1 MTLGSLFD
9 GIGGFPLAGAMCGI
23 DAIWSSEIE
32 PFPLK
37 VTAARFPNMKQFG
50 SVTDIDGGMVE
61 PVDIIT
67 FGSPC
72 QDLSVA
78 GKQLGIHEG
87 QRSNLFFEAVRIIKE
102 MRKADERTGRT
113 GKHIRPRFAVWENVP
128 GAFSSNGG
136 EDFKAVLEALAGVM
150 QDGLDIPRPKKWNHA
165 GGVAGD
171 GWSIAWR
178 VYDAQYWGVPQRRK
192 RIYLV
197 ADFASEH
204 APEILFER
212 ESVRGDSA
220 ACGEAREGITAH
232 AEGSAGG
239 SGGVR
244 CLNPWGTQTIRQYDV
259 NGVSPCISAN
269 NHGGQNRWGVC
280 YALQGNGIDRSDTAG
295 CNVCGWREGEMY
307 TLNTID
313 RPAVV
318 FQQNQREE
326 VRDLGE
332 QAGALT
338 AQPGIHNQNFL
349 CYQRSIIAATCGSFI
364 QTSADVGLTLM
375 ARDYKD
381 PQIVCVDSQENSDAL
396 AFQLSGDRAN
406 PSVSVSDTAYCIPA
420 NPMSDR
426 GQSVV
431 YDARG
436 NGNGDTAP
444 TLTGD
449 HERRVTDYTAV
460 CVGNGQ
466 LHHTDLGDKTGALN
480 CMHDQ
485 QAVVYPGVG
494 ITSPQN
500 GNNPQPGD
508 PAPSLTN
515 DSRNYLVQ
523 EAKPP
528 RKYIVRRLTPTE
540 CARLQG
546 FPDEWCE
553 GLGGSDSAIYKAY
566 GNGLALP
573 CAYDVLHRISEF
585 VKRDES

>member
-1 MTLGSLFD
+1 MAELTLGSLFD
-9 GIGGFPLAGAMCGI
+9 GIGGFPLAGVMCGI
-23 DAIWSSEIE
+23 MPVWSSEIE

-37 VTAARFPNMKQFG
+37 VTAARFPGMQQLG
-50 SVTDIDGGMVE
+50 SVTDIDGGAVR

-87 QRSNLFFEAVRIIKE
+87 RRSNLFFEAVRIIKE
-102 MRKADERTGRT
+102 MRAADERIGRT

-128 GAFSSNGG
+128 GAFSSNKGA
-136 EDFKAVLEALAGVM
+136 DFKAVLEALAGVRE
-150 QDGLDIPRPKKWNHA
+150 DGVDVPQPKKWNT
-165 GGVAGD
+165 GGGILGN

-197 ADFASEH
+197 ADFAGER

-212 ESVRGDSA
+212 EGMSGDSA
-220 ACGEAREGITAH
+220 AGGEAGEGAAAD

-239 SGGVR
+239 GGGV
-244 CLNPWGTQTIRQYDV
+244 GI
-259 NGVSPCISAN
+259 AAFM
-269 NHGGQNRWGVC
+269 GGQGAKAGSIAWADDGTTPTLRAAESGSNQVPDVC
-280 YALQGNGIDRSDTAG
+280 YPTIAFTERGRDGGRSCETQDDVFYALTNPGDGGRSQSRM
-295 CNVCGWREGEMY
+295 VCYPSMAR
-307 TLNTID
+307 
-313 RPAVV
+313 
-318 FQQNQREE
+318 
-326 VRDLGE
+326 
-332 QAGALT
+332 ALT
-338 AQPGIHNQNFL
+338 ARHDSSP
-349 CYQRSIIAATCGSFI
+349 
-364 QTSADVGLTLM
+364 
-375 ARDYKD
+375 
-381 PQIVCVDSQENSDAL
+381 CV
-396 AFQLSGDRAN
+396 
-406 PSVSVSDTAYCIPA
+406 
-420 NPMSDR
+420 DR
-426 GQSVV
+426 GQNVIVQAWANSGNAGLSEGDVAPTIKAARNGEPAV
-431 YDARG
+431 CMLDRRNMTGNEELSGTLQAKSNGGQSLNYINPVCYDARG
-436 NGNGDTAP
+436 NGDGKTCP

-449 HERRVTDYTAV
+449 HQNRVTDYTAV

-466 LHHTDLGDKTGALN
+466 LHQTDMGDKTGDLN

-500 GNNPQPGD
+500 GNNPQPGA

-523 EAKPP
+523 EAEPP
-528 RKYIVRRLTPTE
+528 RKYIVRRLMPTE

-553 GLGGSDSAIYKAY
+553 GLGGSDSAIYMAY

-573 CAYDVLHRISEF
+573 CAYDVMQRIARF
-585 VKRDES
+585 VERETAPNGA